1 MRGLRASHFRRIH
14 KGLRLDLILTVAGPA
29 VFLVLASLLE
39 KQMSAAGL
47 AAAEITADT
56 ALSFP
61 GVWSRLLSAYLVLRY
76 CASALCVMVIVSGL
90 GEAEDCSPAYRQ
102 SKKWFVALMIM
113 NAAAMAARI
122 ASVLVHTADLSE
134 MTDALYLVSEG
145 ILLAIRGIALSALLR
160 GNSDVLSMIGAGTEA
175 RRASSLAKQSMIW
188 FPAVGVIRLADHYI
202 PPVSDVINLIAF
214 VLFAA
219 VLIGQFMLCI
229 RIAVHARNT
238 ARMIA
243 AISEE
248 GAA

>member
-1 MRGLRASHFRRIH
+1 MKGLRASHFRRIH
-14 KGLRLDLILTVAGPA
+14 QGLRLDLILTVVGPA
-29 VFLVLASLLE
+29 VFLILASLLE
-39 KQMSAAGL
+39 RQMSAAGM
-47 AAAEITADT
+47 AATEMTADT

-61 GVWSRLLSAYLVLRY
+61 SIWSKLLSASLVLRY
-76 CASALCVMVIVSGL
+76 CASALCVMLIVSGL
-90 GEAEDCSPAYRQ
+90 GETEDCSPALRQ

-122 ASVLVHTADLSE
+122 ASVLIRTANLSE

-145 ILLAIRGIALSALLR
+145 ILLEIRGIALSALLR
-160 GNSDVLSMIGAGTEA
+160 GNSDVLSSIGAETEA
-175 RRASSLAKQSMIW
+175 SRARSLARQALIW

-202 PPVSDVINLIAF
+202 PPVSDAVNLIAF

-219 VLIGQFMLCI
+219 VLIVQFILCI

-238 ARMIA
+238 AGIIA

-248 GAA
+248 AAA

>member
-1 MRGLRASHFRRIH
+1 MKGLRASHFRRIH
-14 KGLRLDLILTVAGPA
+14 KGLLLDLILTIAGPA

-39 KQMSAAGL
+39 KQMSAAGM
-47 AAAEITADT
+47 AATEMTADT

-61 GVWSRLLSAYLVLRY
+61 GIWSKLLSAYLVLRY
-76 CASALCVMVIVSGL
+76 CASALCVMLIVSGL
-90 GEAEDCSPAYRQ
+90 GEAEDCSPAFRQ

-122 ASVLVHTADLSE
+122 ASVLIRTADLSE

-145 ILLAIRGIALSALLR
+145 ILLVIRGIALSALLR
-160 GNSDVLSMIGAGTEA
+160 GNSDVLSSIGAETEA
-175 RRASSLAKQSMIW
+175 RRARSLARQALIW
-188 FPAVGVIRLADHYI
+188 FPAVGAIRLADHYI
-202 PPVSDVINLIAF
+202 PPVSDAVNLIAF

-219 VLIGQFMLCI
+219 VLIVQFILCI

-238 ARMIA
+238 AGIIA

-248 GAA
+248 AAA

>member
-1 MRGLRASHFRRIH
+1 MKGLRASHFRRIH
-14 KGLRLDLILTVAGPA
+14 NGLRLDLILTVAGPA

-47 AAAEITADT
+47 ATAEVTTDT

-61 GVWSRLLSAYLVLRY
+61 SIWSKLLSAYLVLRY

-90 GEAEDCSPAYRQ
+90 GEAENCSPAFRQ
-102 SKKWFVALMIM
+102 SRKWFVALMIM

-134 MTDALYLVSEG
+134 ITDALYLVTELV
-145 ILLAIRGIALSALLR
+145 LLVIRGIALSLLLR
-160 GNSDVLSMIGAGTEA
+160 GNSDVLGSIGAGTEA
-175 RRASSLAKQSMIW
+175 RRARSLARQSMIW
-188 FPAVGVIRLADHYI
+188 FPAVGVIRLADHYA
-202 PPVSDVINLIAF
+202 PPVSDAINLIAF
-214 VLFAA
+214 ILFAA
-219 VLIGQFMLCI
+219 VLIGQFILCI
-229 RIAVHARNT
+229 RIAVHARKT
-238 ARMIA
+238 AGMIA

>member
-1 MRGLRASHFRRIH
+1 MKGLRASHFRRIH
-14 KGLRLDLILTVAGPA
+14 KGLLLDLILTVAGPA

-39 KQMSAAGL
+39 KQMSAAGM
-47 AAAEITADT
+47 AATEITADT

-61 GVWSRLLSAYLVLRY
+61 SIWSKLLSAYLVLRY
-76 CASALCVMVIVSGL
+76 CASALCVMLIVSGL
-90 GEAEDCSPAYRQ
+90 GETEDCSPALRQ

-122 ASVLVHTADLSE
+122 ASVLIRTANLSE

-145 ILLAIRGIALSALLR
+145 ILLVIRGIALSALLR
-160 GNSDVLSMIGAGTEA
+160 GNSDVLSSIGAETEA
-175 RRASSLAKQSMIW
+175 RRARSLARQALIW

-202 PPVSDVINLIAF
+202 PPVSDAVNLIAF

-219 VLIGQFMLCI
+219 VLIVQFILCI

-238 ARMIA
+238 AGIIA

-248 GAA
+248 AAA

>member
-1 MRGLRASHFRRIH
+1 MKGLRASHFRRIH
-14 KGLRLDLILTVAGPA
+14 KGLLLDLILTVAGPA

-39 KQMSAAGL
+39 KQMSAAGM
-47 AAAEITADT
+47 AATEMTADT

-61 GVWSRLLSAYLVLRY
+61 SIWSKLLSAYLVLRY
-76 CASALCVMVIVSGL
+76 CASALCVMLIVSGL
-90 GEAEDCSPAYRQ
+90 GETEDCSPALRQ

-122 ASVLVHTADLSE
+122 ASVLIRTADLSE

-145 ILLAIRGIALSALLR
+145 ILLVIRGIALSALLR
-160 GNSDVLSMIGAGTEA
+160 GNSDVLSSIGAETEA
-175 RRASSLAKQSMIW
+175 RRARSLARQALIW

-202 PPVSDVINLIAF
+202 PPVSDAVNLIAF

-219 VLIGQFMLCI
+219 VLIVQFILCI

-238 ARMIA
+238 AGIIA

-248 GAA
+248 AAA

>member
-1 MRGLRASHFRRIH
+1 MKGLRASHFRRIH
-14 KGLRLDLILTVAGPA
+14 KGLLLDLILTVAGPA

-39 KQMSAAGL
+39 KQMSAAGM
-47 AAAEITADT
+47 AATEMTADT

-61 GVWSRLLSAYLVLRY
+61 SIWSKLLSAYLVLRY
-76 CASALCVMVIVSGL
+76 CASALCVMLIVSGL
-90 GEAEDCSPAYRQ
+90 GETEDCSPALRQ

-122 ASVLVHTADLSE
+122 ASVLIRTANLSE

-145 ILLAIRGIALSALLR
+145 ILLVIRGIALSALLR
-160 GNSDVLSMIGAGTEA
+160 GNSDVLSSIGAETEA
-175 RRASSLAKQSMIW
+175 RRARSLARQALIW

-202 PPVSDVINLIAF
+202 PPVSDAVNLIAF

-219 VLIGQFMLCI
+219 VLIVQFILCI

-238 ARMIA
+238 AGIIA

-248 GAA
+248 AAA